1 MERLRKMTLYC
12 REQGCLRAYLMK
24 YFGEKRED
32 YCGNC
37 GNCMSGYEQVNVLK
51 EAQKIAACVNSLQGR
66 FGIGMATGVLRGSH
80 EEKIMRFSR
89 IPTYGSLKELSER
102 EIRQIIHFMLSQ
114 EYLYQTDSEYPLL
127 QLGKRFR
134 ELTGKKEL
142 LMRRAKE
149 KEVPKKDAP
158 EDSEL
163 LKRLKAL
170 RQKIARAKGVPAYV
184 IFTDATL
191 SELARRKPG
200 NMEELLEVSGI
211 GAVKAERYGK
221 KFLEELKK

>member
-1 MERLRKMTLYC
+1 MRTDN
-12 REQGCLRAYLMK
+12 GAD
-24 YFGEKRED
+24 FIEKR
-32 YCGNC
+32 NFFT
-37 GNCMSGYEQVNVLK
+37 
-51 EAQKIAACVNSLQGR
+51 R
-66 FGIGMATGVLRGSH
+66 
-80 EEKIMRFSR
+80 
-89 IPTYGSLKELSER
+89 
-102 EIRQIIHFMLSQ
+102 
-114 EYLYQTDSEYPLL
+114 QTDYERFDIRTERSRRFKNNFRVFVVTNIESAVHGNDFALGNNRVK
-127 QLGKRFR
+127 LGKRFR